1 MAGAQDVV
9 ALIQDCE
16 QRFGDRVALR
26 ESAREITY
34 GELVERA
41 RSLATSWI
49 DLGLS
54 RGARVAVLLDNCM
67 ELVITEWACLVS
79 GFVWVALNVRTSR
92 DELERI
98 LDDSDPAVIIYGER
112 YEGLVGETMAARRC
126 TRVAVG
132 ATRSD
137 FEALLEQGRA
147 AQKRGTRPAPPGA
160 EDPVRIR
167 YTSGT
172 AGKPKGAVLPR
183 RCYDA
188 SVRAVADVIGPLYGA
203 DALVH
208 VAPMTHA
215 SGAMFLPH
223 AAVGARAIVLPRF
236 DVGTLIDVIEAE
248 QATALFVVPTM
259 LVRLVEETASAA
271 RLSSLR
277 TIVYGGASMPTDRL
291 LRAIEMFGPVLVQ
304 IYGLTESTWPV
315 CALSRED
322 HCRRV
327 GELESRWLE
336 RLHSCGR
343 PTAVGGFRIVADGTR
358 DAAGREIG
366 EVRVRGRNT
375 MSGYWRGGALAAD
388 IDEKGLDRDGWMHT
402 GDLAFR
408 DDEGFVTIVDRLHD
422 MIVSGGFNVYPREV
436 ENTLSSH
443 PAVLEAAVVG
453 KPDTEW
459 GETVHATVVLRDGF
473 ITSVEDLIAYCAER
487 LAGYKKPRSLEI
499 VAELPKNAAGK
510 IVRRAVR
517 ERVIAAGITGD
528 CT

>member
-1 MAGAQDVV
+1 MAGAEDVS
-9 ALIQDCE
+9 ALIHDCGK
-16 QRFGDRVALR
+16 RFADRVALR
-26 ESAREITY
+26 ESAREIKY
-34 GELVERA
+34 GELVEQARA
-41 RSLATSWI
+41 LAAAWI
-49 DLGLS
+49 DLGLP
-54 RGARVAVLLDNCM
+54 RGARVAVLLDNCI

-98 LDDSDPAVIIYGER
+98 LDDSDPAVIVHGER
-112 YEGLVGETMAARRC
+112 YEGLVGEATAARRC
-126 TRVAVG
+126 ARIAIG
-132 ATRSD
+132 SARSD
-137 FEALLEQGRA
+137 LDALLTRGRRALARGAWLEPPA
-147 AQKRGTRPAPPGA
+147 A
-160 EDPVRIR
+160 EEPVRLR

-188 SVRAVADVIGPLYGA
+188 SVDAVGEVIGPLRGT

-223 AAVGARAIVLPRF
+223 VAVGARAIILPRF
-236 DVGTLIDVIEAE
+236 DVATLVDAIEAE
-248 QATALFVVPTM
+248 QATAVFLVPTM

-291 LRAIEMFGPVLVQ
+291 RRAIELFGPVLVQ

-315 CALSRED
+315 CALSREE
-322 HCRRV
+322 HLRRG
-327 GELESRWLE
+327 GESEVSWLE

-343 PTAVGGFRIVADGTR
+343 PTPVGALRIVADGSR
-358 DAAGREIG
+358 DAAEREIG

-375 MSGYWRGGALAAD
+375 MIGYWRGGGFTSGD
-388 IDEKGLDRDGWMHT
+388 DDKGLDGEGWMHT

-408 DDEGFVTIVDRLHD
+408 DEEGFVTIVDRLHD

-436 ENTLSSH
+436 ENALSSH

-459 GETVHATVVLRDGF
+459 GETVHAAVVLRDGLVV
-473 ITSVEDLIAYCAER
+473 SSEELIAHCSER
-487 LAGYKKPRSLEI
+487 LAGYKKPRSVEI
-499 VAELPKNAAGK
+499 VSELPKNASGK
-510 IVRRAVR
+510 VLRRTLRDRFA
-517 ERVIAAGITGD
+517 
-528 CT
+528 